1 VAAGSGRVR
10 FIRRLPMALS
20 AARAIGPVI
29 LLEAVKQGAQ
39 VPRRYGCSRWP
50 MEMQRPDGEKGPAEA
65 V

>member
-1 VAAGSGRVR
+1 
-10 FIRRLPMALS
+10 MALS